1 MHGKI
6 STLKVYTQLL
16 NLLNLSYHVNANK
29 ENQFFKSIHKLSQV
43 PYCSNKHLTNFFLFF
58 FKKNLRM
65 LLKPSASAIR
75 YTKENELFPRR
86 KAELSKGIKDIS
98 LKQK

>member
-1 MHGKI
+1 
-6 STLKVYTQLL
+6 
-16 NLLNLSYHVNANK
+16 
-29 ENQFFKSIHKLSQV
+29 
-43 PYCSNKHLTNFFLFF
+43 
-58 FKKNLRM
+58 M

-75 YTKENELFPRR
+75 YTKGNELFPRR